1 MTRTL
6 LPLCI
11 ALLIPTVAIAQGQII
26 VPPIG
31 AERVGGYDIGL
42 LSRAEQLIAG
52 KRLMVLGRELSPA
65 EQRQIAVA
73 DAVGAIMGTPGA
85 SGLAPMSDLAWQ
97 RGIFQEALRA
107 LTRGEF
113 EAAQR
118 GLFYTLAVFPDAKI
132 VHACIAEMFRAAGA
146 DAQAS
151 RAHWAMSAG
160 SIPSEDLLFVGL
172 VKVSAGEP
180 ELQETTLPD
189 DLGVL
194 SEMEPS
200 VVTFARAWPALTMAR
215 HSELAGEVKADVARM
230 VAADEAATVPYRE
243 LAAVAVVELA
253 HEASMAMS
261 VSSDWER
268 PARVRDNALQAC
280 IAACD
285 GRWAEECIPRLE
297 AALSAKLFPNAEEL
311 LRDAIAIAGAVAVGK
326 RWKPERKLPGVPE
339 LPITRALA
347 ARN

>member
-1 MTRTL
+1 MARAIL
-6 LPLCI
+6 ALC
-11 ALLIPTVAIAQGQII
+11 AVVLSTAVAVAQDQII
-26 VPPIG
+26 VLPLG

-42 LSRAEQLIAG
+42 LSRAEQLIDA
-52 KRLMVLGRELSPA
+52 KRLMVVGRELTGD
-65 EQRQIAVA
+65 EHQQIAVA

-113 EAAQR
+113 EAAQK

-132 VHACIAEMFRAAGA
+132 VHACIAEMFRASGA

-160 SIPSEDLLFVGL
+160 AIPTEDLLFVGL
-172 VKVSAGEP
+172 VNVSAGEP

-200 VVTFARAWPALTMAR
+200 VATFARAWPALMLAR
-215 HSELAGEVKADVARM
+215 HTELAGEVQADVVRT
-230 VAADEAATVPYRE
+230 VASDEAQAIPYPE

-253 HEASMAMS
+253 DQASMAMS
-261 VSSDWER
+261 LSSDDPEWIR
-268 PARVRDNALQAC
+268 ANAAMAA

-285 GRWAEECIPRLE
+285 GRWSEECIPLLE
-297 AALSAKLFPNAEEL
+297 AALAERPFPKAEEL
-311 LRDAIAIAGAVAVGK
+311 IRDAMGIAGAVAVGN
-326 RWKPERKLPGVPE
+326 RWKPERELPRVPE

>member
-1 MTRTL
+1 MTRVILTL
-6 LPLCI
+6 CVV
-11 ALLIPTVAIAQGQII
+11 LLVAAMPSAQEQII
-26 VPPIG
+26 VLPIG

-42 LSRAEQLIAG
+42 LSRAEGLIGA
-52 KRLMVLGRELSPA
+52 KRLMTLGRELTA
-65 EQRQIAVA
+65 DEQRQIAVA
-73 DAVGAIMGTPGA
+73 DTVGAIFGA
-85 SGLAPMSDLAWQ
+85 SGQSYLTSMTNLVAG

-113 EAAQR
+113 EAAQK

-132 VHACIAEMFRAAGA
+132 VHACIAEMFRASGA

-160 SIPSEDLLFVGL
+160 SIPTEDLLFVGL

-189 DLGVL
+189 DLGVP
-194 SEMEPS
+194 SEMQPS
-200 VVTFARAWPALTMAR
+200 VATFARAWPALTMAR
-215 HSELAGEVKADVARM
+215 HSELAGEVKTDVVRT
-230 VAADEAATVPYRE
+230 VAGDEAGAIPYPE

-261 VSSDWER
+261 LSSDDPGR
-268 PARVRDNALQAC
+268 IRANAAMAA

-285 GRWAEECIPRLE
+285 GRWAEECIPLLE
-297 AALSAKLFPNAEEL
+297 AALADRPFPKAEEL
-311 LRDAIAIAGAVAVGK
+311 VRDAMAIAEAVAVGK
-326 RWKPERKLPGVPE
+326 RWKPERELPRVPE

>member
-1 MTRTL
+1 MARGIL
-6 LPLCI
+6 ALCI
-11 ALLIPTVAIAQGQII
+11 IVLNAAVATAQDQII

-31 AERVGGYDIGL
+31 AERVGRYDIGL

-65 EQRQIAVA
+65 EQRKIGLA
-73 DAVGAIMGTPGA
+73 DEVGAIFGVTGMNNLPDLPNLA
-85 SGLAPMSDLAWQ
+85 SS
-97 RGIFQEALRA
+97 RGVFQESLRA

-118 GLFYTLAVFPDAKI
+118 GLFHTLAVFPDAKI
-132 VHACIAEMFRAAGA
+132 VHACIADMFRASGA

-160 SIPSEDLLFVGL
+160 SIPTEDLLFVGL

-200 VVTFARAWPALTMAR
+200 VATFARAWPALTMAR
-215 HSELAGEVKADVARM
+215 HSELAGEVKADVVRT
-230 VAADEAATVPYRE
+230 VAGDEAGAIPYPE
-243 LAAVAVVELA
+243 LAAVAIAELA
-253 HEASMAMS
+253 EQACMVMGL
-261 VSSDWER
+261 SSDLEPPR
-268 PARVRDNALQAC
+268 RIGANTAMAT

-285 GRWAEECIPRLE
+285 GRWAEECIPLLE
-297 AALSAKLFPNAEEL
+297 ATLTDRPLPAAKALIEHAL
-311 LRDAIAIAGAVAVGK
+311 AIARAVEAG
-326 RWKPERKLPGVPE
+326 RMWRPEGGLPDAYE